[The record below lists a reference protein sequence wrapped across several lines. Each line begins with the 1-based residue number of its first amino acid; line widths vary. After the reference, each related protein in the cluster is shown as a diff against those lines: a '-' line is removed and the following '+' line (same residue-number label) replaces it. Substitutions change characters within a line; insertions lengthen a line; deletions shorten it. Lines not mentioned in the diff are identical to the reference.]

1 MTVSTFEVHVISN
14 SYCQRSAHLILLPGM
29 NPQVVRSGRFSCLD
43 GATRYE
49 VRLGALHSNGAIGIF
64 DQMCERGLNAF
75 GKAAENKED

>member
-1 MTVSTFEVHVISN
+1 
-14 SYCQRSAHLILLPGM
+14 M